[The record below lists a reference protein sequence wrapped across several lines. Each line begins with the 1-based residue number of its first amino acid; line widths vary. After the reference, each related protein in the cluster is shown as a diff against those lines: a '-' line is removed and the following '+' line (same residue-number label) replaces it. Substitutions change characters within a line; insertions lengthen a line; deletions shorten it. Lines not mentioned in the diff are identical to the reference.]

1 MAVTLSG
8 NTGIMY
14 VDGIEATR
22 NTNMTLKPS
31 SLGLTDRNYIGKS
44 QFDDPYL
51 NGAVD
56 ELIIY
61 NRALTAQEIRS
72 LSSVSSAV
80 ADPKMVASSYA
91 EGAD

>member
-8 NTGIMY
+8 TTAMMY
-14 VDGIEATR
+14 VDGVEATR
-22 NTNMTLKPS
+22 NATMMLKPS
-31 SLGLTDRNYIGKS
+31 SLGMTDRNYLGKS

-61 NRALTAQEIRS
+61 NRALTAQEIRGLAS
-72 LSSVSSAV
+72 PSSTAN
-80 ADPKMVASSYA
+80 ARPM
-91 EGAD
+91 GAD

>member
-1 MAVTLSG
+1 M
-8 NTGIMY
+8 MY
-14 VDGIEATR
+14 VDGVEATR

-61 NRALTAQEIRS
+61 NRALTAQEIRGLAS
-72 LSSVSSAV
+72 ASSTITAHDEG
-80 ADPKMVASSYA
+80 ARSYA

>member
-1 MAVTLSG
+1 
-8 NTGIMY
+8 MY
-14 VDGIEATR
+14 VDGVEATR
-22 NTNMTLKPS
+22 NTNMTLNPS
-31 SLGLTDRNYIGKS
+31 SLGLTNRNYIGKS

-61 NRALTAQEIRS
+61 NRALTAQEIRGLAS
-72 LSSVSSAV
+72 
-80 ADPKMVASSYA
+80 ASSIITAPDVGVQAYA